1 LRETGGAA
9 ATTAYTWARQ
19 RKDSSALDQSVLTN
33 TAPSVTFNDYQDNDP
48 ATFAGIGNN
57 IRVLQ
62 DGLYSLL
69 VRLFWGS
76 FGVGPTDL
84 KAEVYFS
91 GIDDGNY
98 AAYNGASVFTDF
110 NGVTTGQLIVR
121 LAANQTLSVQ
131 ARQQS
136 TKTWLLSS
144 GTFFEAVR
152 LGSVNTDD
160 RGF

>member
-1 LRETGGAA
+1 MRETGAA
-9 ATTAYTWARQ
+9 STSTAYTWARQ
-19 RKDSSALDQSVLTN
+19 RKDGASPDQSVLSN
-33 TAPSVTFNDYQDNDP
+33 TTPAVTFNDYQDNDP

-62 DGLYSLL
+62 DGLYALL

-76 FGVGPTDL
+76 FGAGPADF

-91 GIDDGNY
+91 GVDDGNY
-98 AAYNGASVFTDF
+98 AAYNGSSVFTDF
-110 NGVTTGQLIVR
+110 NDVTTGQLIVR
-121 LAANQTLSVQ
+121 LAANQTLAVQ

-136 TKTWLLSS
+136 GATWLLST
-144 GTFFEAVR
+144 GTFFEVVR
-152 LGSVNTDD
+152 LGSVDVTD

>member
-1 LRETGGAA
+1 
-9 ATTAYTWARQ
+9 
-19 RKDSSALDQSVLTN
+19 VLT
-33 TAPSVTFNDYQDNDP
+33 
-48 ATFAGIGNN
+48 
-57 IRVLQ
+57 

-76 FGVGPTDL
+76 FGIGPADF
-84 KAEVYFS
+84 KAELYFS

-110 NGVTTGQLIVR
+110 NDVTTGQLVVR
-121 LAANQTLSVQ
+121 LAANQTVAVQ

-136 TKTWLLSS
+136 GATWLLSS